1 LQPDEQDPESLGMS
15 VDAQIDSYIDG
26 QSPDKSH
33 DLRTLHRR
41 IQEISPG
48 ARLWYLDGRNEAGK
62 VVSNPNIGYGSQ
74 TISYA
79 NGNAREFYK
88 VGLSGNTS
96 GVSVYVMGLD
106 DKTYL
111 ARTYGSR
118 IGKAKVTGYCIK
130 FKSMK
135 DVELG
140 VLEAL
145 IAEAMGRR

>member
-1 LQPDEQDPESLGMS
+1 MS
-15 VDAQIDSYIDG
+15 VAAQIDRYIDG
-26 QSPDKSH
+26 QSSAKSQ

-41 IQEISPG
+41 IQEISPD
-48 ARLWYLDGRNEAGK
+48 ARLWYLDGRNDAGK

-79 NGNAREFYK
+79 NGDAREFYR

-96 GVSVYVMGLD
+96 GISVYVMGLD

-111 ARTYGSR
+111 ARTYGPR

-135 DVELG
+135 DVELS

-145 IAEAMGRR
+145 IAEAMGRG

>member
-1 LQPDEQDPESLGMS
+1 MS